1 MRQSHKYLIM
11 VLFKILNVTEGF
23 PGASDGKESACNA
36 GDLSSI
42 SGLGRSP
49 GERNGNPL
57 QDSCLESSLGRGTRL
72 SIVHG
77 VEKSQTR
84 LSD

>member
-1 MRQSHKYLIM
+1 MRQSCKYLTM
-11 VLFKILNVTEGF
+11 VLFKTLNVTEGF

-49 GERNGNPL
+49 GEGNGNPL
-57 QDSCLESSLGRGTRL
+57 QYSCLESSLGRGMRL

-77 VEKSQTR
+77 VEKIQTQ
-84 LSD
+84 LSN